1 MAANM
6 FNWVE
11 LSVTDISRAMTFYE
25 KSFDLKFKTEEMGPL
40 KLAFFPPGNMKEYG
54 ASGALVKGP
63 GYEPSKNGTLPYI
76 PVKDIDSA
84 LQKITSSGGKILA
97 GKKSIGQYG
106 NIGIFED
113 TEGNRV
119 GLHSM

>member
-1 MAANM
+1 MASNM

-11 LSVTDISRAMTFYE
+11 LAANDISRAMTFYE
-25 KSFDLKFKTEEMGPL
+25 KSFDLKFKMEEMGPL
-40 KLAFFPPGNMKEYG
+40 KLAFFPSGNMKEYG

-63 GYEPSKNGTLPYI
+63 GYKPSHEGTLPYI
-76 PVKDIDSA
+76 PVPDIEAA
-84 LQKITSSGGKILA
+84 LKKVSDNGGKILS

>member
-1 MAANM
+1 MASNM

-11 LSVTDISRAMTFYE
+11 LSVVDISRAMTFYE
-25 KSFDLKFKTEEMGPL
+25 KAFDLKFKMEEMGAL

-54 ASGALVKGP
+54 ATGALVKGP
-63 GYEPSKNGTLPYI
+63 GYEPSCSGTLPYI
-76 PVKDIDSA
+76 PVKDIESA
-84 LQKITSSGGKILA
+84 LKKISDSGGKILA
-97 GKKSIGQYG
+97 SKKSIGQYG

>member
-1 MAANM
+1 MASNM

-11 LSVTDISRAMTFYE
+11 LATDDISRAMTFYE
-25 KSFDLKFKTEEMGPL
+25 KSFDLKFKTEEMGAL
-40 KLAFFPPGNMKEYG
+40 KMAFFPAGDMKSYG

-63 GYEPSKNGTLPYI
+63 GYVPSTDGSLPYI
-76 PVKDIDSA
+76 PVKDIDAS
-84 LQKITSSGGKILA
+84 LKRVQDNGGRILA
-97 GKKSIGQYG
+97 SKKSIGQYG